1 MTDEIGVKCRRCWR
15 GIPEYPSTVL
25 TFFVAGPSSLH
36 MHYRTHTHKRNLI
49 FIRHVPWAAVHSVW
63 RQNNKNL
70 ALTLQ
75 LRSVNVNV
83 RIFCVRTPGGP
94 RNQRKSVRTIRVAS
108 FHGLAPY
115 KKKKATAFVWH
126 QKFLL
131 RHLPAT
137 SNMIFV
143 CFLPPV
149 IIFFCIREDAI
160 IQSPSPIFIRFL
172 RCCCCYCWLGLY
184 HIVHSTHTPR
194 TTDRGQI

>member
-1 MTDEIGVKCRRCWR
+1 MPPLLAWYTR
-15 GIPEYPSTVL
+15 IPE
-25 TFFVAGPSSLH
+25 H
-36 MHYRTHTHKRNLI
+36 RTHILRGRAELFTHALPHAHTQRNLI

-115 KKKKATAFVWH
+115 KKKKAAAFVWH

-149 IIFFCIREDAI
+149 IIFFFAYEKT
-160 IQSPSPIFIRFL
+160 Q
-172 RCCCCYCWLGLY
+172 
-184 HIVHSTHTPR
+184 
-194 TTDRGQI
+194 